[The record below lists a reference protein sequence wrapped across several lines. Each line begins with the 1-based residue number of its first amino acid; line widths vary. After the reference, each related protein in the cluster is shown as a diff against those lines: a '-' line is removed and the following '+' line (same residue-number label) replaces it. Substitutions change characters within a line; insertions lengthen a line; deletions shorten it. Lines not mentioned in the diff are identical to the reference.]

1 MRCSI
6 GDVLQLRGI
15 TDSIFGSTS
24 FRKVVRIADHKCTCS
39 DPDCLKDL
47 RIFCTTGLNRRLVST
62 GSICSDIYKPIA
74 KRIGKRTYILVIYN
88 EI

>member
-24 FRKVVRIADHKCTCS
+24 FRKVVRIADHKCMA
-39 DPDCLKDL
+39 
-47 RIFCTTGLNRRLVST
+47 GLNRRLVST

-74 KRIGKRTYILVIYN
+74 KRVGKRTYILVIYGD
-88 EI
+88 